1 MSDLLDEA
9 VAKVRK
15 LPPDRQQE
23 AAELLMEL
31 ANEDASDFRLSE
43 EQLAEVRRR
52 LAEPPDY
59 ATDAE
64 VKEVFD
70 RPTR

>member
-9 VAKVRK
+9 IAKVRT

-31 ANEDASDFRLSE
+31 AGQDAADFRLSE
-43 EQLAEVRRR
+43 AQLTEIRKR

-59 ATDAE
+59 ASDAE
-64 VKEVFD
+64 VQETFD
-70 RPTR
+70 RLVR

>member
-15 LPPDRQQE
+15 LPLDRQQE
-23 AAELLMEL
+23 AAELLIEL
-31 ANEDASDFRLSE
+31 ANEDPSAYRLSK

-52 LAEPPDY
+52 LAAPPDY

-64 VKEVFD
+64 VQEVFD
-70 RPTR
+70 RLTR

>member
-9 VAKVRK
+9 VAKVRQ

-23 AAELLMEL
+23 AAELLLEL
-31 ANEDASDFRLSE
+31 AGQGPADYRLSE

-52 LAEPPDY
+52 LAGPPDY

-64 VKEVFD
+64 VQEVFD
-70 RPTR
+70 RLTR